1 MLEND
6 EKTGGE
12 DCTRE
17 NGETVAR
24 KELEDRGEKIG
35 MNVGERGKKKIG
47 WRTREGGNKRY
58 SKKLKISS
66 VLRHSLGHM
75 VTGIYHI
82 RSQFLTRWEHIS
94 RDSGGYNHSLL
105 KIQ

>member
-1 MLEND
+1 M
-6 EKTGGE
+6 KKRGGG
-12 DCTRE
+12 DCARE

-47 WRTREGGNKRY
+47 WREGGNKRY

-82 RSQFLTRWEHIS
+82 RSQFLTRWGHIS
-94 RDSGGYNHSLL
+94 RDSGGYNRSLL

>member
-1 MLEND
+1 M
-6 EKTGGE
+6 
-12 DCTRE
+12 
-17 NGETVAR
+17 
-24 KELEDRGEKIG
+24 
-35 MNVGERGKKKIG
+35 GERGIDR
-47 WRTREGGNKRY
+47 RTGEGGNKRY

-66 VLRHSLGHM
+66 VLRHSLDHM

-82 RSQFLTRWEHIS
+82 RSQFLTWWGHIS